1 MLRISQR
8 CEYAIRALLELAL
21 RTGPQ
26 PVTIAD
32 VARAQSLPPKFLAAI
47 LAQLKQVGLV
57 ESVRGMQG
65 GYRLA
70 RRPHQITVGQ
80 VVRLLDGPVEPVC
93 CSKAG
98 DGGDGRERSDSILT
112 DIRHE
117 IRRAVEHVLD
127 GTTFADLVE
136 REHRRRAALTTNYC
150 I

>member
-8 CEYAIRALLELAL
+8 CEYAIRAVLELAL
-21 RTGPQ
+21 RAGHQ

-32 VARAQSLPPKFLAAI
+32 VAKAQSLPPKFLASI

-57 ESVRGMQG
+57 ESVRGTRG

-70 RRPHQITVGQ
+70 HRPQRITIGQ
-80 VVRLLDGPVEPVC
+80 VVRLLDGPLEPAL
-93 CSKAG
+93 AG
-98 DGGDGRERSDSILT
+98 AGESAADGQRGDSAFT
-112 DIRHE
+112 DIRRE
-117 IRRAVEHVLD
+117 IKRAVEHVLD

-136 REHRRRAALTTNYC
+136 REHRRRAALTANYC